1 MSKELL
7 LVVDAVANEK
17 GVPESVIIE
26 ALEAALATAAKK
38 RYHEQD
44 VLTRV
49 SINPKDGS
57 YETFRRWEVVADD
70 VVMESPDRQT
80 RLMDAVDE
88 VEGVEVG
95 DYIEEQIE
103 NPEFGRIAAQAAKQV
118 IVQRV
123 REAERNQVV
132 EGWKDRVGELVT
144 GIVKRVERGNVYV
157 DLGGNAEAFIPK
169 DKAIPRDVVRAGDRV
184 RGYLFDVRSEPRG
197 PQLFISRAAP
207 EFMMELFKLEVPEV
221 GQGLVEIKACAR
233 DPGDR
238 AKIAVI
244 AYDTRT
250 DPIGACIG
258 MRGSRVQAVSNELNG
273 ERVDIVLWSDNPA
286 QFVINA
292 MAPAEVQSI
301 IVDEEK
307 HSMDLAVA
315 EERLAQAI
323 GKGGQNVRLASR
335 LTGWQLNVMTA
346 DQVLAKSEAEQT
358 AARQLFMD
366 KLEVDEEIASI
377 LVTEGCRGDGGL
389 LKDAE
394 ESGYVPGGELLAVE
408 GFDEDIVEELR
419 SRARD
424 ALLNEALAAE
434 EELDEHQPAE
444 DLLALDGMDSDT
456 AYALAAHGVRTVD
469 DLGELGADEVVEFGI
484 DGLDEARAAALILA
498 ARAEEI
504 ARLER
509 EA

>member
-7 LVVDAVANEK
+7 MVVDAVAAEK
-17 GVPESVIIE
+17 GVPESVILE
-26 ALEAALATAAKK
+26 AIEAALATAAKK
-38 RYHEQD
+38 RYLDED

-49 SINPKDGS
+49 AVDPKDGS

-70 VVMESPDRQT
+70 VVMESPDRQI
-80 RLMDAVDE
+80 RLMDAVE
-88 VEGVEVG
+88 EAEGVEVG

-103 NPEFGRIAAQAAKQV
+103 NAEFGRIAAQAAKQV

-123 REAERNQVV
+123 REAERQQVV
-132 EGWKDRVGELVT
+132 DAWKDRVGELVT
-144 GIVKRVERGNVYV
+144 GVVKRVERGNVYI
-157 DLGGNAEAFIPK
+157 DLGGNAEGFIGK
-169 DKAIPRDVVRAGDRV
+169 DKGIPRDVLRTGDRV
-184 RGYLFDVRSEPRG
+184 RGYLYDVRSEPRG
-197 PQLFISRAAP
+197 PQLFVSRAAP

-221 GQGLVEIKACAR
+221 GQGLVSIMACAR

-238 AKIAVI
+238 AKIAVL
-244 AYDTRT
+244 AHDNRT

-258 MRGSRVQAVSNELNG
+258 MRGSRVQAVTNELNG

-286 QFVINA
+286 QFVISA

-301 IVDEEK
+301 VVDEEK

-315 EERLAQAI
+315 EELLAKAI

-346 DQVLAKSEAEQT
+346 EQVQAKSEAEQ
-358 AARQLFMD
+358 AKARELFME
-366 KLEVDEEIASI
+366 KLEVDDEIASI
-377 LVTEGCRGDGGL
+377 LVAEGFNTV
-389 LKDAE
+389 E
-394 ESGYVPGGELLAVE
+394 EVAYVPVGELLAVD

-419 SRARD
+419 ARARD

-434 EELDEHQPAE
+434 EELGENAPTE
-444 DLLALDGMDSDT
+444 DLLSLEGMDETT
-456 AYALAAHGVRTVD
+456 AYALAGHGVRSAE
-469 DLGELGADEVVEFGI
+469 DLSDLGADEVAEFGI
-484 DGLDEARAAALILA
+484 EDLDEERAAALILA

-509 EA
+509 EG

>member
-7 LVVDAVANEK
+7 LVVDAVAAEK
-17 GVPESVIIE
+17 GVPESVILDAI
-26 ALEAALATAAKK
+26 EAALASAAKK
-38 RYHEQD
+38 RYPDQE

-49 SINPKDGS
+49 AVDPKDGS

-70 VVMESPDRQT
+70 VVMESPDRQL
-80 RLMDAVDE
+80 RLMDAIDE
-88 VEGVEVG
+88 SEGVEVG
-95 DYIEEQIE
+95 DFIEEQIE
-103 NPEFGRIAAQAAKQV
+103 NPDFGRIAAQAAKQV

-123 REAERNQVV
+123 REAERAQVV
-132 EGWKDRVGELVT
+132 DQWKDRIGELVT
-144 GIVKRVERGNVYV
+144 GVVKRAERGNIYV

-169 DKAIPRDVVRAGDRV
+169 DKGIPRDVLRAGDRV
-184 RGYLFDVRSEPRG
+184 RGYLYDVRTEIRG

-207 EFMMELFKLEVPEV
+207 EFMIELFKLEVPEV
-221 GQGLVEIKACAR
+221 GQGLVDIKACAR

-238 AKIAVI
+238 AKIAVL
-244 AYDTRT
+244 AYDNRT

-315 EERLAQAI
+315 EDKLAQAI
-323 GKGGQNVRLASR
+323 GRGGQNVRLASR
-335 LTGWQLNVMTA
+335 LSGWQLNVMTQ
-346 DQVLAKSEAEQT
+346 DQVTAKSEAEQ
-358 AARQLFMD
+358 AAAKALFQD
-366 KLEVDEEIASI
+366 KLEVDEEIADI
-377 LVTEGCRGDGGL
+377 LVAEGFSTV
-389 LKDAE
+389 E
-394 ESGYVPGGELLAVE
+394 EVAYVPVGELLAVE

-424 ALLNEALAAE
+424 ALLNEALAVE

-444 DLLALDGMDSDT
+444 DLLQLEGMDEET
-456 AYALAAHGVRTVD
+456 AFALAAQGIHTAD
-469 DLGELGADEVVEFGI
+469 DLGELGADEVAEFGI
-484 DGLDEARAAALILA
+484 EGLDEARAGALILA

-509 EA
+509 EG

>member
-17 GVPESVIIE
+17 GVPREVIFE
-26 ALEAALATAAKK
+26 AIEAALASAAKK
-38 RYHEQD
+38 RYHDED
-44 VLTRV
+44 VLVRV
-49 SINPKDGS
+49 SIDQKDGS
-57 YETFRRWEVVADD
+57 YETFRRMEVVADD
-70 VVMESPDRQT
+70 VVMESPDRQI
-80 RLMDAVDE
+80 RLMDAIDE

-103 NPEFGRIAAQAAKQV
+103 NPDFGRIAAQAAKQV

-123 REAERNQVV
+123 REAERAQVV
-132 EGWKDRVGELVT
+132 DQWKDRVGELVT
-144 GIVKRVERGNVYV
+144 GIVKRVERGNIYV
-157 DLGGNAEAFIPK
+157 DLGGNAEAIIPK
-169 DKAIPRDVVRAGDRV
+169 DKGIPRDVLRAGDRV
-184 RGYLFDVRSEPRG
+184 RGFLFDVRTEPRG

-221 GQGLVEIKACAR
+221 GQGLVSIKACAR

-238 AKIAVI
+238 AKIAVL
-244 AYDTRT
+244 AHDNRT

-315 EERLAQAI
+315 EDRLAQAI

-335 LTGWQLNVMTA
+335 LSGWQLNVMTQ
-346 DQVLAKSEAEQT
+346 DQVTAKSEAEQSS
-358 AARQLFMD
+358 ARQLFQD
-366 KLEVDEEIASI
+366 KLEVDEEIAGI
-377 LVTEGCRGDGGL
+377 LVSEGFSTV
-389 LKDAE
+389 E
-394 ESGYVPGGELLAVE
+394 EIAYVPVGELLAVE

-419 SRARD
+419 ARARD

-434 EELDEHQPAE
+434 EELDEHQPAA
-444 DLLALDGMDSDT
+444 DLLSLDGMDES
-456 AYALAAHGVRTVD
+456 LAFTLASRGVVTRD
-469 DLGELGADEVVEFGI
+469 DLADLATDELTDIEGVDEE
-484 DGLDEARAAALILA
+484 RAAALIME
-498 ARAEEI
+498 ARKHWFE
-504 ARLER
+504 
-509 EA
+509 

>member
-17 GVPESVIIE
+17 GVPESVIFE
-26 ALEAALATAAKK
+26 AIEAALASAAKK
-38 RYHEQD
+38 RYQDED
-44 VLTRV
+44 VLVRV
-49 SINPKDGS
+49 KIDPKDGS
-57 YETFRRWEVVADD
+57 YETFRRMEVVADD
-70 VVMESPDRQT
+70 VVMESPDRQI

-103 NPEFGRIAAQAAKQV
+103 NPGFGRIAAQAAKQV

-123 REAERNQVV
+123 REAERAQVV
-132 EGWKDRVGELVT
+132 DQWKDRVGELVT
-144 GIVKRVERGNVYV
+144 GIVKRVERGNIYV
-157 DLGGNAEAFIPK
+157 DLGGNAEAIIPK
-169 DKAIPRDVVRAGDRV
+169 DKGIPRDVLRAGDRV

-221 GQGLVEIKACAR
+221 GQGLVSIMGCAR

-238 AKIAVI
+238 AKIAVL
-244 AYDTRT
+244 AHDNRT

-258 MRGSRVQAVSNELNG
+258 MRGSRVQAVTNELNG

-315 EERLAQAI
+315 EDRLAQAI

-335 LTGWQLNVMTA
+335 LSGWQLNVMTQ
-346 DQVLAKSEAEQT
+346 DQVTEKSEAEQA
-358 AARQLFMD
+358 AARQVFQD
-366 KLEVDEEIASI
+366 KLEVDEEIANI
-377 LVTEGCRGDGGL
+377 LVTEGFSTV
-389 LKDAE
+389 E
-394 ESGYVPGGELLAVE
+394 EIAYVPVGELLAVE

-419 SRARD
+419 ARARD

-434 EELDEHQPAE
+434 VELDEHQPAE
-444 DLLALDGMDSDT
+444 DLLSLEGMDEEL
-456 AYALAAHGVRTVD
+456 AYALAARGVVTRD
-469 DLGELGADEVVEFGI
+469 DLADLATDELTDLENVDE
-484 DGLDEARAAALILA
+484 DRAAALIME
-498 ARAEEI
+498 ARKHWFE
-504 ARLER
+504 
-509 EA
+509 

>member
-7 LVVDAVANEK
+7 LVVDAVAAEK
-17 GVPESVIIE
+17 GVPESVILE
-26 ALEAALATAAKK
+26 AIEAALASAAKK
-38 RYHEQD
+38 RYPDQD

-49 SINPKDGS
+49 AVDPKDGS

-70 VVMESPDRQT
+70 VVMESPDRQI

-88 VEGVEVG
+88 SEGAEVG

-103 NPEFGRIAAQAAKQV
+103 NPDFGRIAAQAAKQV

-123 REAERNQVV
+123 REAERAQVV
-132 EGWKDRVGELVT
+132 DQWKDRVGELVT
-144 GIVKRVERGNVYV
+144 GVVKRAERGNIFV

-169 DKAIPRDVVRAGDRV
+169 DKGIPRDVLRAGDRV
-184 RGYLFDVRSEPRG
+184 RGYLYDVRTEIRG

-207 EFMMELFKLEVPEV
+207 EFMIELFKLEVPEV

-238 AKIAVI
+238 AKIAVL
-244 AYDTRT
+244 AYDNRT

-315 EERLAQAI
+315 EDKLAQAI
-323 GKGGQNVRLASR
+323 GRGGQNVRLASR
-335 LTGWQLNVMTA
+335 LAGWQLNVMTQ
-346 DQVLAKSEAEQT
+346 DQVAAKSEGEQ
-358 AARQLFMD
+358 AASRQLFVE
-366 KLEVDEEIASI
+366 KLEVDEEIAGI
-377 LVTEGCRGDGGL
+377 LVSEGFSTV
-389 LKDAE
+389 E
-394 ESGYVPGGELLAVE
+394 EIAYVPVGELLAVE

-419 SRARD
+419 ARARESLLND
-424 ALLNEALAAE
+424 ALAVE
-434 EELDEHQPAE
+434 EEVDEHQPAD
-444 DLLALDGMDSDT
+444 DLLALEGMDDET
-456 AYALAAHGVRTVD
+456 AFALAGHGIRTAD
-469 DLGELGADEVVEFGI
+469 DLGELGADEIAEFGI

-509 EA
+509 EG